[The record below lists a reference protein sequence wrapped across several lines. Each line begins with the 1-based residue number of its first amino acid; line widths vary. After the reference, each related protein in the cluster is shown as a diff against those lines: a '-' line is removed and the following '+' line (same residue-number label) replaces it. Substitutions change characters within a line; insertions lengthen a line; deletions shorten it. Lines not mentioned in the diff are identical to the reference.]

1 RPSKGEGRVE
11 IILPTGGPERAERAD
26 EQWRALVKEM
36 KQEAIKE
43 LEKTVGKGADLKG
56 IEKELANLE
65 VNRGRVQELAE
76 RIQQFIAE
84 RTWQAK
90 LYNTPEAIKEL
101 AS

>member
-1 RPSKGEGRVE
+1 KQQTTDGSKGFSSADQANLLAESRKRRIDPNDLYNIVIRPSKGEGRVE

-56 IEKELANLE
+56 IEKE
-65 VNRGRVQELAE
+65 
-76 RIQQFIAE
+76 
-84 RTWQAK
+84 
-90 LYNTPEAIKEL
+90 
-101 AS
+101 